1 MKKNDLADLTKREL
15 EILDILGFQKGSKVA
30 AVSFLR
36 KKIKNMSP
44 KDFHAKGI
52 PFLVV
57 KRILKKINPQ
67 DPILRIEKKRYI
79 FDEKEINEMMNSV
92 GSLG

>member
-1 MKKNDLADLTKREL
+1 MRKSYRSSLTKREL

-30 AVSFLR
+30 AISFLR
-36 KKIKNMSP
+36 KQIKNMKP
-44 KDFHAKGI
+44 MDFHKKGI
-52 PFLVV
+52 PLLLV
-57 KRILKKINPQ
+57 KGILKKINPQ
-67 DPILRIEKKRYI
+67 DPLLKIEKKRHI